1 MLLKC
6 DRCGAPLEVPPGIN
20 VRCPYCG
27 TTAVAPAPQ
36 APAPAPPHT
45 GPGYYGYGSPQELQE
60 RAARLAGVP
69 QPVKSARTR
78 GAVTG
83 LVTTA
88 VIVVGVAASLFPTL
102 RALNNPALQALSQAA
117 SDPGHAQTV
126 ATTPISWNSSP
137 AGCLIDANGDGI
149 SDVAGLSGPSQTNQA
164 TVVDGKTGQILFTA
178 PAVKKAEQLACLGD
192 YGFLVVEANFQLDF
206 YTARSP
212 WGKTQVMARDKV
224 SEYGVGTGCVQL
236 RTDDG
241 TTQGVQLPG
250 GAATTCPASPLHR
263 YYGERAP
270 GMIGLT
276 DSHTDLMAGA
286 RKYDLDQ
293 RASGTEILTVKVS
306 ENGKPIWSKELTYA
320 SCTFGAA
327 IAVAPGKIM
336 IWAAEP
342 GERNK
347 GLLIGLDAANGNQ
360 IYEVPIADSVSNSPE
375 FFRYNGKYVLAVNW
389 GALRAYDPATGAEAW
404 RVGR

>member
-1 MLLKC
+1 
-6 DRCGAPLEVPPGIN
+6 
-20 VRCPYCG
+20 
-27 TTAVAPAPQ
+27 
-36 APAPAPPHT
+36 
-45 GPGYYGYGSPQELQE
+45 
-60 RAARLAGVP
+60 
-69 QPVKSARTR
+69 
-78 GAVTG
+78 
-83 LVTTA
+83 VTTA
-88 VIVVGVAASLFPTL
+88 VIVVGVGASVLPAL
-102 RALNNPALQALSQAA
+102 RALNNPALQALSHAT
-117 SDPGHAQTV
+117 SDPAGAL
-126 ATTPISWNSSP
+126 AIAATPISWSSSP
-137 AGCLIDANGDGI
+137 AGCLIDANGDGV
-149 SDVAGLSGPSQTNQA
+149 SDVAGLTGPSQTNQA
-164 TVVDGKTGQILFTA
+164 TVVDGKTGQILFSA

-192 YGFLVVEANFQLDF
+192 SGFFVVEANFQVDF

-241 TTQGVQLPG
+241 TTQGIQLPG

-270 GMIGLT
+270 GIIGLT
-276 DSHTDLMAGA
+276 DSHTELTVGS

-306 ENGKPIWSKELTYA
+306 ENGRPLWSKELTYA

-336 IWAAEP
+336 LWAAEP
-342 GERNK
+342 ADRNK
-347 GLLIGLDAANGNQ
+347 GLLVGLNESNGDQ
-360 IYEVPIADSVSNSPE
+360 LYELPITDSVSNSPE
-375 FFRYNGKYVLAVNW
+375 LFKFNGKYVLAVNW
-389 GALRAYDPATGAEAW
+389 GALRAYEPATGAEAW